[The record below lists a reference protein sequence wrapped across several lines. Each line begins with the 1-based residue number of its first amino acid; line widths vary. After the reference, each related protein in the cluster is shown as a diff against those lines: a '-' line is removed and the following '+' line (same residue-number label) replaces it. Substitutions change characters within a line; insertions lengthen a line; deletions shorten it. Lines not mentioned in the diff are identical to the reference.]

1 MRKTKESGEESI
13 IEIKE
18 TEESQRK
25 KRKMMLSYLFL
36 AHFLSGEETIIHCQV
51 NKAMGALNCQY
62 FIACRANI
70 VNPH

>member
-36 AHFLSGEETIIHCQV
+36 AHFLSGGETIIHC
-51 NKAMGALNCQY
+51 
-62 FIACRANI
+62 
-70 VNPH
+70 